1 VSSLSTK
8 GTTTLDLDHFK
19 KSVKEKNT
27 SSARQEDVSADSQPE
42 TAPPQVLNEPAEDKA
57 VDPKELQDRWFEF
70 ATEVK
75 GKGKDMWFSML
86 NQEVELMEDGV
97 TIKMALTNP
106 VLVDKVEEFRPE
118 LMQYLKEKLQNSH
131 LMLKPV
137 LEQAK
142 ASARAYTDEEKF
154 RKLAEKYPY
163 LLELKSRLGLDFT

>member
-1 VSSLSTK
+1 MA
-8 GTTTLDLDHFK
+8 DA
-19 KSVKEKNT
+19 
-27 SSARQEDVSADSQPE
+27 SAAPATPGQEDKTID
-42 TAPPQVLNEPAEDKA
+42 PA
-57 VDPKELQDRWFEF
+57 ELQDRWFEF
-70 ATEVK
+70 ATAVK

-86 NQEVELMEDGV
+86 NQEVELMDDGV

-106 VLVDKVEEFRPE
+106 ILVDKVEEFRPE
-118 LMQYLKEKLQNSH
+118 LMQYLKEKLQNRH
-131 LMLKPV
+131 LMLNPV